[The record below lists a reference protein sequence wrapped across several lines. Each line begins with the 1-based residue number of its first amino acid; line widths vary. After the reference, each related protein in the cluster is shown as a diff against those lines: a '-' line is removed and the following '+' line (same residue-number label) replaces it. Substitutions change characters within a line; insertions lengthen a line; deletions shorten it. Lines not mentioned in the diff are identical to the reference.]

1 MKVVA
6 DKACNNKVLRMPA
19 CRVAHRGM
27 AVTTGD

>member
-6 DKACNNKVLRMPA
+6 DKACDNKVLRMPA